1 MLQTSRIDSSW
12 PVQPNLAAY
21 QSSTRKRCALHP
33 LRQQTCKH
41 VIMDNMFWAPLG
53 GEWSPCSSRDSL
65 PCGRL
70 AHQSYDRGP
79 YGQPPVQTVQSATQG
94 LNKKVGKLADNW
106 QPPNISQAMLS
117 SAAAG
122 VVGAG
127 AFLQYHAGEKH
138 NP

>member
-1 MLQTSRIDSSW
+1 
-12 PVQPNLAAY
+12 
-21 QSSTRKRCALHP
+21 
-33 LRQQTCKH
+33 
-41 VIMDNMFWAPLG
+41 MFWAPLG